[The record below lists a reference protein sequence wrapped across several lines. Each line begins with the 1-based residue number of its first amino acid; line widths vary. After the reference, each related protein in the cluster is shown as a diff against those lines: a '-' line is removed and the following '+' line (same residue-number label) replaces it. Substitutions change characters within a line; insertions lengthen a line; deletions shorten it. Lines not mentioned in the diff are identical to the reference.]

1 MGMKNQQRR
10 AAKAKARAKDRAR
23 RADGGAGF
31 LAHGCADH
39 GTRCPSEPD
48 RSGLGGRLRLQLV
61 LVEAMRQV
69 VQTPAEALPAAR
81 ELLAQVDVRSHASFV
96 TESFDLLDG
105 LVGVLVGNGWT
116 PDDLREITRRR
127 AGQHLCG
134 VLADALARHVAGC
147 PGDLVDAQWRAQV
160 VALGEPVLVDPLRAE
175 GLAQLLALAGALDRL
190 PRLAEVLPPPGRRDT
205 RHSPAA
211 GAGASSEFA
220 DKQLARVRALLAKA
234 ESTEYDAE
242 AEALT
247 AKAQELISRH
257 ALERLLGQLDTGLGD
272 GSSVVAR
279 RIWLDA
285 PYLLAKGMLV
295 TAVATAN
302 RSRAVISESVGCC
315 TLVGA
320 PRDLDAVELLS
331 TSLLVQANV
340 AMLRHGRQVDRGGTS
355 RTRSFRQSFLIA
367 YAGRIGERLTA
378 TGRSAVRDTPH
389 ADRLLPVLRAT
400 QEAVEAEF
408 ARLFPSLTTRSTTIG
423 DARGWAAG
431 RAAADLSLLDIYGKL
446 TADAG

>member
-1 MGMKNQQRR
+1 MGMNNKQRR
-10 AAKAKARAKDRAR
+10 ATKARAKDRGR
-23 RADGGAGF
+23 RDDGGSGF
-31 LAHGCADH
+31 LAQDCADH
-39 GTRCPSEPD
+39 GARCPSGPD
-48 RSGLGGRLRLQLV
+48 RSGLRERVTLQLV

-69 VQTPAEALPAAR
+69 VATPAEALRAAR
-81 ELLAQVDVRSHASFV
+81 EVLARVDARSHGLFV
-96 TESFDLLDG
+96 TESFDLVDG
-105 LVGVLVGNGWT
+105 SVQVLVGNGWT

-127 AGQHLCG
+127 AGPRLCG
-134 VLADALARHVAGC
+134 VLADSLARHVAGC
-147 PGDLVDAQWRAQV
+147 PGDLVEAQWRAQV
-160 VALGEPVLVDPLRAE
+160 VALGEPVSVDPLRAE

-190 PRLAEVLPPPGRRDT
+190 PRLAEVLPPPGRRDA
-205 RHSPAA
+205 RHRSAA

-257 ALERLLGQLDTGLGD
+257 ALERLLGQLDSGVGV
-272 GSSVVAR
+272 GSSIGAR

-295 TAVATAN
+295 NAVATAN
-302 RSRAVISESVGCC
+302 RSRAVISETLGCC

-378 TGRSAVRDTPH
+378 TDQSAVREAPH

-431 RAAADLSLLDIYGKL
+431 RAAADLSLLDVYGKL
-446 TADAG
+446 TAEAG